1 MSAQDRQRL
10 LGERHAFGARLGD
23 APTGVARP
31 VQVHGTRVVCA
42 DSGEEEL
49 GEADAVFATRS
60 GVSIGI
66 VTADCVPVLVRAESG
81 AAAAIHAGWR
91 GLAAG
96 VLEAGIA
103 ALRETDAGA
112 LRAVVGPCASS
123 CCYEVD
129 APVLDA
135 LAERYGAAVEDASI
149 ESRPGHALLDLGG
162 LALHVLA
169 RTGIAEGSLGRIEH
183 GCTICHSRSS
193 GGAFESVRSDGEA
206 AGRMLHWIT
215 AG

>member
-1 MSAQDRQRL
+1 MSAQEFQRL
-10 LGERHAFGARLGD
+10 LGERHAFGVRLGD

-31 VQVHGTRVVCA
+31 VQVHGTRVLCA
-42 DSGEEEL
+42 DSGDTEL

-66 VTADCVPVLVRAESG
+66 VTADCVPVLVRAKSG

-103 ALRETDAGA
+103 ALQEAAGGA

-135 LAERYGAAVEDASI
+135 LGERYGRAVEDASLA
-149 ESRPGHALLDLGG
+149 SRPGHALLDLGG
-162 LALHVLA
+162 LALHALAGAGIADGSLA
-169 RTGIAEGSLGRIEH
+169 RIPG
-183 GCTICHSRSS
+183 GCTICH
-193 GGAFESVRSDGEA
+193 GAFESYRRDGPA
-206 AGRMLHWIT
+206 AGRMLHWIS
-215 AG
+215 AE